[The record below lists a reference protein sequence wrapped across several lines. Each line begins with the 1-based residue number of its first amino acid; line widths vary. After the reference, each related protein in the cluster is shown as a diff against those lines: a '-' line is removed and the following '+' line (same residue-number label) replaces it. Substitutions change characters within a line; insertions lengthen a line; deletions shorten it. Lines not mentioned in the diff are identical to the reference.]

1 MDSYSSGSEGEENE
15 IRNNSTESEREDGE
29 WINMEEKIKNRLE
42 GMDDGMWK
50 SDDEIDVQNKIEFY

>member
-42 GMDDGMWK
+42 GMDDGM
-50 SDDEIDVQNKIEFY
+50 